1 MKNLPLAFAL
11 MFFTVIGFAQ
21 TEPMG
26 PPTSTDTQSLK
37 KSLVKET
44 EKETPT
50 DPSAAKPDEYDKLLS
65 QVRAQ
70 QNTSEPQTATDR
82 AQFAFGEA
90 LAYSIGVGLLVIG
103 IVVFKA
109 KPWQWRPGPMSKTAR
124 IALVT
129 TAIWLLTVQL
139 WGYIF
144 GWGSYFDEAQ
154 YAALHISVPLLAV
167 VAWLGQRWIGKA

>member
-11 MFFTVIGFAQ
+11 MFFTVIGLAQ
-21 TEPMG
+21 TAPMG
-26 PPTSTDTQSLK
+26 APTSTDTQLPK
-37 KSLVKET
+37 KSFVKDV
-44 EKETPT
+44 EKEASTE
-50 DPSAAKPDEYDKLLS
+50 PSAAKPDEYDKLLS

-70 QNTSEPQTATDR
+70 QNTSEPQTLTDR
-82 AQFAFGEA
+82 VQFAFGNV
-90 LAYSIGVGLLVIG
+90 LTYSIGAGLLVIC
-103 IVVFKA
+103 IAVFKV
-109 KPWQWRPGPMSKTAR
+109 KPWKLRLGPMSKTAR

-154 YAALHISVPLLAV
+154 YAALHLSVPLLAV
-167 VAWLGQRWIGKA
+167 VAWLGQQWIGKA

>member
-1 MKNLPLAFAL
+1 MKILPLAFAL

-21 TEPMG
+21 TAPMG
-26 PPTSTDTQSLK
+26 APTSTDMQSLK
-37 KSLVKET
+37 KSTVKEAG
-44 EKETPT
+44 KAAST
-50 DPSAAKPDEYDKLLS
+50 DPSAAKLDEYDKLLS

-70 QNTSEPQTATDR
+70 QNTSEPQALTDR
-82 AQFAFGEA
+82 AQFAFGKA

-103 IVVFKA
+103 IAVFKT
-109 KPWQWRPGPMSKTAR
+109 KLWQLRPGPMSKTAR
-124 IALVT
+124 IALVA

-139 WGYIF
+139 WGCIF

-154 YAALHISVPLLAV
+154 YATLHLSVPLLAV